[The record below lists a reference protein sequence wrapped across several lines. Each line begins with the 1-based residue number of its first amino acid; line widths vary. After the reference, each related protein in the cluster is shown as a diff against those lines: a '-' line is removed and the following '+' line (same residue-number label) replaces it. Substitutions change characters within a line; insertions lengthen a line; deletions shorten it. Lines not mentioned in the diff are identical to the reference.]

1 MAAPLGDLTRLTSQ
15 PNIIINTFIFP
26 LEEVNNFNFKQDSF
40 EIRVKRK
47 IIRIEL
53 NKIIK

>member
-26 LEEVNNFNFKQDSF
+26 LEEANNFNFKQDSF